1 MSRNTDQ
8 ETLDREAECLRLRRG
23 GLTLDEIAKRVGYAN
38 PGSVHKALER
48 ANARIIREDVDEIRN
63 LEGERLDLLQAANW
77 GNAMRGDVPAGALV
91 LRVMERRAKLLGL
104 DMPIRVQ
111 QEVTVWN
118 GDGDLDAEIQSLIQ
132 RFGKVDERSGV
143 LADGEST
150 TGTTPP
156 TK

>member
-1 MSRNTDQ
+1 MEQGLHDK
-8 ETLDREAECLRLRRG
+8 EAECVRLRRA
-23 GLTLDEIAKRVGYAN
+23 GLTLDEIAIRVGYSSPA
-38 PGSVHKALER
+38 SVHYALKRINER
-48 ANARIIREDVDEIRN
+48 ISREDVEEIRN
-63 LEGERLDLLQAANW
+63 LESERLDLLQAANW
-77 GNAMRGDVPAGALV
+77 DNAMQGDVPAGALI

-132 RFGKVDERSGV
+132 RFGGVDERPSV

-156 TK
+156 TG

>member
-77 GNAMRGDVPAGALV
+77 DNAMQGDVPAGALV

-132 RFGKVDERSGV
+132 RFGGVDERPSV

-156 TK
+156 TG

>member
-1 MSRNTDQ
+1 MEQGLHDK
-8 ETLDREAECLRLRRG
+8 EAECVRLRRA
-23 GLTLDEIAKRVGYAN
+23 GLTLDEIAIRVGYSSPA
-38 PGSVHKALER
+38 SVHYALKRINER
-48 ANARIIREDVDEIRN
+48 ISREDVEEIRN
-63 LEGERLDLLQAANW
+63 LESERLDLLQAANW
-77 GNAMRGDVPAGALV
+77 DNAMQGDVPAGALV

-132 RFGKVDERSGV
+132 RFGGVDERPSV

-150 TGTTPP
+150 TGTT
-156 TK
+156 TS

>member
-1 MSRNTDQ
+1 MSRNIDQ
-8 ETLDREAECLRLRRG
+8 ETLDRETECLRLRRG

-48 ANARIIREDVDEIRN
+48 ANARIVREDVEEIRN
-63 LEGERLDLLQAANW
+63 LEAERLDLLQAANW
-77 GNAMRGDVPAGALV
+77 GRALAGDIPAGALV

-118 GDGDLDAEIQSLIQ
+118 GDGDLDGEIQSLIS
-132 RFGKVDERSGV
+132 RLAGLDGSTNV
-143 LADGEST
+143 LAIEQGE
-150 TGTTPP
+150 TGTT
-156 TK
+156 TS

>member
-1 MSRNTDQ
+1 MEQGLHDK
-8 ETLDREAECLRLRRG
+8 EAECVRLRRA
-23 GLTLDEIAKRVGYAN
+23 GLTLDEIAIRVGYSSPA
-38 PGSVHKALER
+38 SVHYALKRINER
-48 ANARIIREDVDEIRN
+48 ISREDVEEIRN
-63 LEGERLDLLQAANW
+63 LESERLDLLQAANW
-77 GNAMRGDVPAGALV
+77 DNAMQGDVPAGALV

>member
-1 MSRNTDQ
+1 MEQGLHDK
-8 ETLDREAECLRLRRG
+8 EAECVRLRRA
-23 GLTLDEIAKRVGYAN
+23 GLTLDEIAIRVGYSSPA
-38 PGSVHKALER
+38 SVHYALKR
-48 ANARIIREDVDEIRN
+48 LNVRIVREDVDEIRN

-77 GNAMRGDVPAGALV
+77 DNAMQGDVPAGALV

>member
-1 MSRNTDQ
+1 MNEQ
-8 ETLDREAECLRLRRG
+8 TLYDREAECLRLRRA
-23 GLTLDEIAKRVGYAN
+23 GLTLDEIATRVGYNSSA
-38 PGSVHKALER
+38 SVHYALKRLNER
-48 ANARIIREDVDEIRN
+48 IVREDVDEIRN

-77 GNAMRGDVPAGALV
+77 DNAMQGDVPAGALV